1 MQWLCECSAT
11 EPVVPYQ
18 NLLSAAYSSTAPE
31 VNARNWCFFSPLL
44 ITSFFSSQA
53 LLKGFLEAKSLR
65 LSFMLTV
72 IFKIQTFLVFVGGG
86 GTFFGIF
93 LKRAI
98 CLRTAAG
105 WRPNLAAISAV
116 LTPSSAQHAILIFSP
131 SEISRFRPISI

>member
-1 MQWLCECSAT
+1 MHWLCQCSAT

-18 NLLSAAYSSTAPE
+18 NLFSAAYSSTAPE
-31 VNARNWCFFSPLL
+31 VNARNWCFFSPQP

-53 LLKGFLEAKSLR
+53 LLKGFLEAKRLS
-65 LSFMLTV
+65 LSFMRTV
-72 IFKIQTFLVFVGGG
+72 IFEIQPFLGFVG

-98 CLRTAAG
+98 CLRTATG

-116 LTPSSAQHAILIFSP
+116 LTPSSAQHAILIFSS
-131 SEISRFRPISI
+131 SEMSRFRPISV